1 MSFPVGFSFQD
12 SHQRGDH
19 GKWLFE
25 KPFFKPGELVSQVVE
40 ADSESVWSD
49 FNSSWVQVQELVEAM
64 HEKRVPKGCY
74 VIREGQVHIFMIII
88 IVANPKSVPLLV
100 SKRGWFSQNIPN
112 CYPQKFSRTER
123 KKHIFLNPWDLFK
136 LIPPFRDVSFKMR
149 NKKWSEREK

>member
-1 MSFPVGFSFQD
+1 MNFPVGFSFQD

-19 GKWLFE
+19 GERLFE

-74 VIREGQVHIFMIII
+74 VIREGQVQIFMIIE
-88 IVANPKSVPLLV
+88 IVANQKSIPLLV
-100 SKRGWFSQNIPN
+100 SKI
-112 CYPQKFSRTER
+112 
-123 KKHIFLNPWDLFK
+123 
-136 LIPPFRDVSFKMR
+136 
-149 NKKWSEREK
+149 